1 MPLLVLYL
9 KGNWPLRKVIPALV
23 IIPVLWYFTYAP
35 LHELSHA
42 AGSYLVGGKVIDYK
56 LIPRFWL
63 GEFGGAW
70 ITPSGLTQSWQQLT
84 MTAFPYLLDIVCF
97 AVALFVFRRDFSR
110 NPFFIGLAF
119 MLLCLRP
126 ASDFVFEPI
135 AFLSGNRNDF
145 YAIQQIV
152 GPYAIWSFILISIG
166 LAVYFISST
175 LSHFVSFSN
184 TRLGKIPMKQNTI
197 SFKQGEETM
206 TIHASLQPTQKS
218 TFTSNSSSQE
228 GESNKL

>member
-1 MPLLVLYL
+1 MQNYLLTTCEILLVVVMPLLVLYI

-23 IIPVLWYFTYAP
+23 IIPILWYFTYAP

-63 GEFGGAW
+63 GEFSGAW
-70 ITPSGLTQSWQQLT
+70 VTPSGITQSWQQLT

-97 AVALFVFRRDFSR
+97 VAAIFVFRRGSSR

-126 ASDFVFEPI
+126 AIDFVFESI
-135 AFLSGNRNDF
+135 GFLSGWRGDLYN
-145 YAIQQIV
+145 IQQVV
-152 GPYAIWSFILISIG
+152 GPFAIWSFILISIG
-166 LAVYFISST
+166 LSVYSISST
-175 LSHFVSFSN
+175 LSHFISFS
-184 TRLGKIPMKQNTI
+184 K
-197 SFKQGEETM
+197 
-206 TIHASLQPTQKS
+206 H
-218 TFTSNSSSQE
+218 
-228 GESNKL
+228 

>member
-9 KGNWPLRKVIPALV
+9 KGNWPLRKIIPPLV
-23 IIPVLWYFTYAP
+23 IIPVFWYFTYAP

-42 AGSYLVGGKVIDYK
+42 AGLYLVGGKVIDYL

-70 ITPSGLTQSWQQLT
+70 ITPSGITQSWQQLT
-84 MTAFPYLLDIVCF
+84 MTAFPYMLDIVCF
-97 AVALFVFRRDFSR
+97 VVAIFVFRRGSSR

-126 ASDFVFEPI
+126 AIDFVFEPI

-145 YAIQQIV
+145 YAIQLII
-152 GPYAIWSFILISIG
+152 GPFAIWSFILISIG
-166 LAVYFISST
+166 LAVYSISST
-175 LSHFVSFSN
+175 LSHFVSFS
-184 TRLGKIPMKQNTI
+184 KQ
-197 SFKQGEETM
+197 
-206 TIHASLQPTQKS
+206 
-218 TFTSNSSSQE
+218 
-228 GESNKL
+228 